1 MLPKRARIEYN
12 RKEWRRA
19 GPGNWLLPAAVFYAR
34 WRANVSLEQAKSKL
48 DEIERRYDELTAQI
62 NDPAFSSDYQRYMAA
77 AKGSK
82 EIEPVATAYKEYKQL
97 LADIPEAEE
106 LVGMSDG
113 ADGDAAQEMLDSL
126 KQQRDEK
133 EEQIRLM
140 LLPQDP
146 NDDRN
151 VIVEIRAAAGGDEA
165 KLFAHELFR
174 MYARYAERRKWK
186 ADIVSMQETGIGGV
200 QEVTF
205 EIDGQGAYSQLK
217 FEGGVHRVQRVPV
230 TESSGRIQTSTVT
243 VAVLP
248 EAEEVDVELNEN
260 EIQED
265 VYHSSSAGG
274 QNVQKVATAIR
285 LTHKPTGIVVTC
297 QDERSQLQNKI
308 KARNVLR
315 TRLYEIKLEEQ
326 TAAQVGARRTQVGSG
341 ERSEKIRTYNFPDG
355 RVTDHRVNLTI
366 HNVPGVLDG
375 DIQHFIDALITADQA
390 EKMRAGMEG
399 G

>member
-1 MLPKRARIEYN
+1 M
-12 RKEWRRA
+12 
-19 GPGNWLLPAAVFYAR
+19 
-34 WRANVSLEQAKSKL
+34 SLEQARVRL
-48 DEIERRYDELTAQI
+48 DELNSRYAELEAQI
-62 NDPAFSSDYQRYMAA
+62 NDPEFSSDYQRYMAA
-77 AKGSK
+77 AKSRN
-82 EIEPVATAYKEYKQL
+82 EIEPVVLAYRKYLQV
-97 LADIPEAEE
+97 LADIPEAEALIPLTE
-106 LVGMSDG
+106 GSDK
-113 ADGDAAQEMLDSL
+113 DAAQEMLEAL
-126 KQQRDEK
+126 KQEK
-133 EEQIRLM
+133 EALDEEVRL
-140 LLPQDP
+140 LLMPKDP

-151 VIVEIRAAAGGDEA
+151 VIVEIRPAAGGEEA
-165 KLFAHELFR
+165 KLFAGELLR
-174 MYARYAERRKWK
+174 MYLRYAERRKWK
-186 ADIVSMQETGIGGV
+186 SDIVSMQETGIGGI

-248 EAEEVDVELNEN
+248 EADDVDIELDEN
-260 EIQED
+260 DILED

-315 TRLYEIKLEEQ
+315 TRLYEMKLREQ
-326 TAAQVGARRTQVGSG
+326 QDSITGARRSQVGSG

-355 RVTDHRVNLTI
+355 RVTDHRINFTI

-375 DIQHFIDALITADQA
+375 DIQSFIDRLINADQA
-390 EKMRAGMEG
+390 ERMSAANEG
-399 G
+399 